1 MSRSDARICA
11 IHQPNFFPWLGYFDK
26 IVRADIF
33 VLLDDVQY
41 QKTGGNWTNRVQMMI
56 GQGPKW
62 VTAPVDRSYSG
73 VRQIREIR
81 FSPVERE
88 WREKLCS
95 TITASY
101 GRAAYFREVYPFIE
115 PIIMNESDFL
125 SDYSS
130 HAIAALCD
138 YLEIESSK
146 LVRSSQFNL
155 QNNATDLLI
164 DITKAVGAVR
174 YLCGGGA
181 QGYQEDEKFPRHGI
195 QLIYQNFC
203 HPIYTQANDAPFQPG
218 LSIVDALMHC
228 GRRGVIEL
236 LNRK

>member
-1 MSRSDARICA
+1 
-11 IHQPNFFPWLGYFDK
+11 
-26 IVRADIF
+26 
-33 VLLDDVQY
+33 
-41 QKTGGNWTNRVQMMI
+41 
-56 GQGPKW
+56 
-62 VTAPVDRSYSG
+62 
-73 VRQIREIR
+73 
-81 FSPVERE
+81 
-88 WREKLCS
+88 
-95 TITASY
+95 
-101 GRAAYFREVYPFIE
+101 
-115 PIIMNESDFL
+115 MNDSDFL
-125 SDYSS
+125 SDYNS

-195 QLIYQNFC
+195 QLIYQNFV
-203 HPIYTQANDAPFQPG
+203 TQSIRKRMMPFQPG